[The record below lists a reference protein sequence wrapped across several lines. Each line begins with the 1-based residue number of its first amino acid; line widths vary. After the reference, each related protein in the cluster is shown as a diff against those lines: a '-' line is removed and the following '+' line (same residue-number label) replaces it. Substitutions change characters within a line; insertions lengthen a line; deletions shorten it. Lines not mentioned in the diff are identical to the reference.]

1 MTKPSIGC
9 LAVFNRSF
17 RLNNDPK
24 RRATDRLNLQNTAP
38 VLDPTDNRFDS
49 LFTVVGYNTG
59 QSPELQPNAELVPSA
74 AIFDPLSKSRE
85 HSV

>member
-1 MTKPSIGC
+1 MIGEGWRF
-9 LAVFNRSF
+9 AVSHLSPGTTPREGWGT
-17 RLNNDPK
+17 P
-24 RRATDRLNLQNTAP
+24 NL
-38 VLDPTDNRFDS
+38 LWFYGS
-49 LFTVVGYNTG
+49 VGYNTG